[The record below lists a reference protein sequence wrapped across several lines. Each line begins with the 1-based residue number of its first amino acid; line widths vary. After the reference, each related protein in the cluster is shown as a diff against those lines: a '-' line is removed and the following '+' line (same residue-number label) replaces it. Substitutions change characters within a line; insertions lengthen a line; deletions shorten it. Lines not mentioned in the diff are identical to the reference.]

1 MTTAKAIYES
11 IKVRNIGHVF
21 CVPGESYLAVMD
33 AFYGSN
39 SPMLVAA
46 RHEEGAG
53 LMAEAY
59 AKATRKT
66 GVCMVTRGPGLT
78 HLAIAI
84 HTARQDSTPLVALVG
99 QVPTD
104 VRYREA
110 FQEMDIVAYGRAM
123 GKDAIEINRGD
134 RAAELME
141 KAFHIAASGRPGPVI
156 VSLPEDVD
164 RAVAASAHARV
175 VNCFAS
181 APSAE
186 AIDEAIELLQRAKR
200 PMIVVG
206 GGVTRTGA
214 TPALVALAERL
225 GAGVFTGWRRFD
237 AFPNDH
243 AHYLGP
249 LPVIPQELVAPL
261 LEADVVLAIGT
272 RLGEFTTKAYSWP
285 VVGQKL
291 IHIDIS
297 AEDAGGG
304 WAGADLA
311 IVSDA
316 ASAIAA
322 LNRALDDRRGDARD
336 ASDLAE
342 LRRHYVT
349 RTTPR
354 PWQGRVGGGTLSL
367 EGVYADLLSAL
378 PGNASISC
386 DAGTFGGWLMRYY
399 RWKEPQT
406 LFAPTA
412 GGMGYALP
420 AAIGAKLARPH
431 APSISFAGDGG
442 FAMTMSEIETA
453 VRLGL
458 KGTVSLVFN
467 NSNYGTIRAH
477 QNREF
482 PQRHVATQLGKIDFA
497 MTARSMGAKGFT
509 VTRNDQF
516 LPALQAALAA
526 DCPAVID
533 IVYGADQLAPW
544 QDER

>member
-11 IKVRNIGHVF
+11 IRSRRIGHVF

-33 AFYGSN
+33 AFYGSQ
-39 SPMLVAA
+39 SPMLVAT

-59 AKATRKT
+59 AKATRNT

-84 HTARQDSTPLVALVG
+84 HTAKQDSTPLVALVG

-123 GKDAIEINRGD
+123 AKDAIEINRGD

-141 KAFHIAASGRPGPVI
+141 KAFHIAGSGRPGPVV
-156 VSLPEDVD
+156 VSLPEDID
-164 RAVAASAHARV
+164 REETGSTPARRPA
-175 VNCFAS
+175 NFAS
-181 APSAE
+181 APAP
-186 AIDEAIELLQRAKR
+186 AGIEQALAMLRQAKR
-200 PMIVVG
+200 PMIVAG
-206 GGVTRTGA
+206 GGVTRAGA
-214 TPALVALAERL
+214 VPALVELAQKL

-249 LPVIPQELVAPL
+249 LPVVPQDLVAPL
-261 LEADVVLAIGT
+261 LEADLVLAIGT

-285 VVGQKL
+285 VAGQTL
-291 IHIDIS
+291 IHIDAS

-316 ASAIAA
+316 GSAIAA
-322 LNRALDDRRGDARD
+322 LDQALAAESEPARGSD
-336 ASDLAE
+336 DLAQ
-342 LRRHYVT
+342 LRRRYVE

-354 PWQGRVGGGTLSL
+354 PWQGRVTGDRLSL
-367 EGVYADLLSAL
+367 EGIYADLNAVL
-378 PGNASISC
+378 PGEASIAC

-399 RWKEPQT
+399 RWTRPQT

-420 AAIGAKLARPH
+420 ASIGAKLARPDF
-431 APSISFAGDGG
+431 PSLAFAGDGG

-458 KGTVSLVFN
+458 KGIVALVFN
-467 NSNYGTIRAH
+467 NCNYGTIRAH
-477 QNREF
+477 QKREF

-497 MTARSMGAKGFT
+497 MTARSMGAEGFT
-509 VTRNDQF
+509 VENNGAFR
-516 LPALQAALAA
+516 PALEAALAA
-526 DCPAVID
+526 DRPAVID
-533 IVYGADQLAPW
+533 IVYDADQLAPW